1 MKSIIKKLLV
11 RPYSWCLRTYDRFTA
26 DRIECSIAD
35 IILQRGEVVK
45 ENQLL
50 LSSRLCDVED
60 YCDRGLAGFIHQN
73 TISRKT
79 YGAAHKEEGGNRSFA
94 ALIESYKK
102 NGYNPSSIV
111 TVDSDMTL
119 MDGNHRMV
127 LHLYEKIEKVNVR
140 RVHRRP
146 PYQYGVDSFYA
157 LGLETVFLE
166 KLHVKYQ
173 EIKEWLI
180 ESGITFCAIV
190 KGSISETF
198 NVKGDVSRLCKV
210 LKTKS
215 INGGGICYSLVCPSL
230 NIWLSMGNFTA
241 NAQVR

>member
-1 MKSIIKKLLV
+1 MNTYNFIVNDMKSIIKKLLV
-11 RPYSWCLRTYDRFTA
+11 RPYSWCLRTYDCFTA

-35 IILQRGEVVK
+35 IILQRGDVVK

-60 YCDRGLAGFIHQN
+60 YCDRGLAGIIHQN
-73 TISRKT
+73 TVSRKT
-79 YGAAHKEEGGNRSFA
+79 YGATHKEEGGNRPFA

-119 MDGNHRMV
+119 MDCNHRMG

-166 KLHVKYQ
+166 KLHAKYQ
-173 EIKEWLI
+173 AIQQWLI
-180 ESGITFCAIV
+180 GSGNTFCAVI
-190 KGSISETF
+190 
-198 NVKGDVSRLCKV
+198 
-210 LKTKS
+210 
-215 INGGGICYSLVCPSL
+215 
-230 NIWLSMGNFTA
+230 
-241 NAQVR
+241 

>member
-11 RPYSWCLRTYDRFTA
+11 RPYSWYLRTYDRFTV

-35 IILQRGEVVK
+35 IILQRGVVVK

-50 LSSRLCDVED
+50 LSSCLCDVED
-60 YCDRGLAGFIHQN
+60 YCDRGLTGFIHQN

-79 YGAAHKEEGGNRSFA
+79 YGAAHREEGGNRSFA

-119 MDGNHRMV
+119 MDGNHRMG

-140 RVHRRP
+140 RVHRKP

-157 LGLETVFLE
+157 LGLETALLE
-166 KLHVKYQ
+166 KLHAKYH
-173 EIKEWLI
+173 EIQQWLI
-180 ESGITFCAIV
+180 DSSNTFCAVIQ
-190 KGSISETF
+190 
-198 NVKGDVSRLCKV
+198 NVKDGTIEVTKDFGRLCKL
-210 LKTKS
+210 LKVS
-215 INGGGICYSLVCPSL
+215 ELNGVFPAVQYARTSLYRP
-230 NIWLSMGNFTA
+230 
-241 NAQVR
+241 

>member
-11 RPYSWCLRTYDRFTA
+11 RPYSWCLRTYDCFTA

-35 IILQRGEVVK
+35 IILQRGDVVK

-60 YCDRGLAGFIHQN
+60 YCDRGLAGIIHQN
-73 TISRKT
+73 TVSRKT
-79 YGAAHKEEGGNRSFA
+79 YGATHKEEGGNRPFA

-119 MDGNHRMV
+119 MDCNHRMG

-166 KLHVKYQ
+166 KLHAKYQ
-173 EIKEWLI
+173 AIQQWLI
-180 ESGITFCAIV
+180 GSGNTFCAVI
-190 KGSISETF
+190 
-198 NVKGDVSRLCKV
+198 
-210 LKTKS
+210 
-215 INGGGICYSLVCPSL
+215 
-230 NIWLSMGNFTA
+230 
-241 NAQVR
+241 